1 MGSMDDDPKTVL
13 IGYILHELCEKNG
26 KIKYGTWDT
35 KMYNPPLRFNP
46 DSARS
51 KNSVS
56 FTV

>member
-1 MGSMDDDPKTVL
+1 MDDDPKPVL

-51 KNSVS
+51 KNSIS